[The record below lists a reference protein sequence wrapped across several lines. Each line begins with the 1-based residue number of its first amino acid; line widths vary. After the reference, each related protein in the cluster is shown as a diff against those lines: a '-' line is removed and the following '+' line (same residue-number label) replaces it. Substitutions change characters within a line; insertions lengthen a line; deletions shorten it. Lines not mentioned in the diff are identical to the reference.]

1 MGTDVAS
8 VASSAAEDATAAT
21 QAVGTVHGGAGVAR
35 VVELKPGQ
43 PGPCVFL
50 VPGTGGKI
58 EGFADLACSLQ
69 TPMPV
74 FAIEARGVEGS
85 SSPDTNIE
93 EMARHYVTRVRSI
106 QPSGPYFFAGHSF
119 GGVVAYEMAQQLV
132 RANETVACL
141 IMLDTPVS
149 EKYWPLPFYLR
160 NLWTRG
166 LRHFKRV
173 LTVSPVENI
182 RYYFRRLLLRR
193 YGLERIPSDIL
204 IGSNVARVM
213 IASEIARHAYHPAFF
228 PGKLTFFRSSEA
240 IGFEDLWRHR
250 VAALEVRSA
259 DGGHIKMIE
268 PPFVARLAYE
278 ISECLAKAV

>member
-1 MGTDVAS
+1 MGNGVAENAS
-8 VASSAAEDATAAT
+8 AAGRTTSSA
-21 QAVGTVHGGAGVAR
+21 HGGAGVAR
-35 VVELKPGQ
+35 IAELKPGE

-58 EGFADLACSLQ
+58 EGFADLAGSLQ

-74 FAIEARGVEGS
+74 YAIEARGVTES

-93 EMARHYVTRVRSI
+93 EMARHYVARVQSV

-132 RANETVACL
+132 GANEKVACL

-160 NLWTRG
+160 NLCTRG

-173 LTVSPVENI
+173 LTISPVENA

-193 YGLERIPSDIL
+193 YGLEGIPPDVL

-213 IASEIARHAYHPAFF
+213 IASEIARHAYQPKFF

-240 IGFEDLWRHR
+240 VGFENLWRHR
-250 VAALEVRSA
+250 VAELEVRFA

-268 PPFVARLAYE
+268 PPFVAGLGRD
-278 ISECLAKAV
+278 ISDSLAKAI